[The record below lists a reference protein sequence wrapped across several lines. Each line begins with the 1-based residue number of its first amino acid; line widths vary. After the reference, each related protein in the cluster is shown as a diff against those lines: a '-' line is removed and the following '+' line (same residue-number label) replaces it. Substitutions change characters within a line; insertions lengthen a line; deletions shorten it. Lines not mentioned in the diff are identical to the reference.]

1 MKYLF
6 LISLTFLLACG
17 SDDSEPI
24 QSKDWLIPQA
34 QVLDGG
40 PGKDGIPSVD
50 SPNFSSI
57 SDIDFLTDTDLV
69 IGMVRNGIA
78 KAYPHPILDWH
89 EIVNDEIA
97 GAKYALTYC
106 PLTGTATAWDRVIN
120 GEETTFGV
128 SGKLYNTNLIPYDRL
143 TDSYWS
149 QIRLDCVNGELSGT
163 EIELYP
169 IIETNWRTWK
179 EAFPSSLVQNTDT
192 GFSRNYQSYP
202 YGDYRTNN
210 DNIIFPV
217 TPSDSRLPAKERVLG
232 LLGETVNRVYSI
244 ESFTDNIAI
253 EDNFDGKEI
262 LVIGSK
268 KDNYVVAY
276 EKSVLENV
284 QALVDELPAIAEDSN
299 GNRIDLSGKI
309 ISGPMSGEK
318 LEPVTGFMGYYFSLA
333 AFYPGIEIYE

>member
-244 ESFTDNIAI
+244 ESFTDNMAI